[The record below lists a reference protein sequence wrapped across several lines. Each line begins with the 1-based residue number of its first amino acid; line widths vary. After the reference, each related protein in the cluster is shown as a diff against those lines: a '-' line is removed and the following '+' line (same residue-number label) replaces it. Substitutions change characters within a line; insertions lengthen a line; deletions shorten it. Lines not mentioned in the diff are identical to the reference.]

1 MCDFEGVLQLA
12 RNDAYIFGLEQ
23 SSSGMWEVQ
32 GEEWWD
38 KNYFIYELLK
48 LKKKK
53 KSYISSF
60 FWFSCNL
67 CPFQSSCFGFL
78 LLIDPLCPSV
88 TQCVPSPDSSFQF
101 LNLSLSCPQPP
112 VMIFPYV
119 WRTQLY
125 SYSFS
130 LSCAFWESGLGTL
143 FLAEGL
149 QSTMRCLYMSQD
161 SYTQILEKCVCEERW
176 EKSQYGHNLERK
188 CHHTWRYLNMSFIHC
203 RGQ

>member
-48 LKKKK
+48 FKKK
-53 KSYISSF
+53 KSDISSF

-88 TQCVPSPDSSFQF
+88 TQCGPSPDSSFQF

-203 RGQ
+203 QGQ